1 MENVVPV
8 CLYTKD
14 VESMDLTVIR
24 YVVFVVVALILIW
37 AVLEMRWRFQRKSK
51 QSGVRRLGSWIDF
64 DTTSTNAMHDES
76 LPVVDEDHN
85 VLDDKASQD
94 MHQRSRQN
102 GHYSGTKKTH

>member
-1 MENVVPV
+1 
-8 CLYTKD
+8 
-14 VESMDLTVIR
+14 MDLTVIR

-51 QSGVRRLGSWIDF
+51 QSGVRRPSSWIDF
-64 DTTSTNAMHDES
+64 DTTSTNAMYDES

-85 VLDDKASQD
+85 ILDDKASHD
-94 MHQRSRQN
+94 INQRSRQN